1 MPNISKNKKY
11 ILAFDTANE
20 IVAIGVGVLRGSTQE
35 GGPHIQS
42 IGSVEV
48 MAKRASNTKLLPL
61 IDSFLRESDI
71 SKKDIACV
79 ACGRGP
85 GSFTGVRI
93 AMATAKGIA
102 SALEVPLVGFS
113 TTDAVAFGVSCA
125 GYSGKLGVL
134 PDAMRGEVY
143 PVCYELHS
151 GSAPIRQNADAAVKV
166 HAAAPEL
173 SADWICGDSLHKY
186 ASDFKGC
193 GEILPE
199 NLWTPTGEG
208 AIRLLEHM
216 WRSGQIDPYDYQ
228 HHNPAILL
236 PVYTRLSDAEE
247 NERIKLAKQNHAQA
261 LDRIIASKE
270 VALKAGCELAGE
282 KSGVAGSNS
291 AAHVRLVPMGSAHL
305 SEVEKIE
312 QEVLGTD
319 VWNKSQF
326 ASEIPMKDRCWWVA
340 LSDGVVVGYAGG
352 MIAADKLDILKV
364 AVLPKWRRAKV
375 ATLLLD
381 KLAKDARDL
390 GAVCAIL
397 EVRAS
402 NVSAQMA
409 YSSLGFS
416 QTGTR
421 RAYYSDNEDALIF
434 EGPLPIIREG
444 IAGMDV
450 QVRSHDSVE
459 VACAATASGDET
471 TAPSALNS
479 TLNPAKKPLI
489 LAIET
494 SCDETAAAV
503 IDGNEVL
510 LSDVVASQIDFHAR
524 FGGVV
529 PEIASRKHIEAICG
543 VCDEALSQAGR
554 SRAMGSGNAAASTKK
569 LRWRDLD
576 AVAVTF
582 APGLVGALVVGV
594 AFAKGA
600 AWACDLPLIGV
611 NHMEGHIYA
620 SKLAH
625 ADLQPPM
632 VVSLVSGGHTMLVHA
647 KDWGDYEVMG
657 ETLDDAV
664 GEAFDKVAKA
674 MGLGYP
680 GGPIISKLAK
690 SGNPQ
695 AIAFPRAMMH
705 SGDLRFSLSGL
716 KTAVITYMQK
726 EEESGM
732 GYSAEDVAASFQQ
745 AVIDVQI
752 HKAKKALRETGAKEF
767 CLGGGVAANP
777 ELREAYQKMCRNHR
791 VRLSLPPMFACSD
804 NAGMIA
810 LVACDRFRQQKFLP
824 LNADAH
830 AHLNLEEDY

>member
-1 MPNISKNKKY
+1 MPDISMNKKY

-20 IVAIGVGVLRGSTQE
+20 IIAIGIGLLSENSHSLQ
-35 GGPHIQS
+35 PNIQTVAS
-42 IGSVEV
+42 AEV
-48 MAKRASNTKLLPL
+48 MARRASNSKLLPQ
-61 IDSFLRESDI
+61 IDSLLRDCGV
-71 SKKDIACV
+71 SKSDIACV

-102 SALEVPLVGFS
+102 VALEVALLGFS

-125 GYSGKLGVL
+125 GYTGLLAVM

-143 PVCYELHS
+143 PVCYKLQAD
-151 GSAPIRQNADAAVKV
+151 SAPHRQNADAAVKV
-166 HAAAPEL
+166 IEAAKATC
-173 SADWICGDSLHKY
+173 ADWLCGDSLYKY
-186 ASDFKGC
+186 AEDFKSC

-199 NLWTPTGEG
+199 CLWTPTGEG
-208 AIRLLEHM
+208 VLRLLENM
-216 WRSGQIDPYDYQ
+216 WRADEVDPYNYTR
-228 HHNPAILL
+228 HNPAILL

-247 NERIKLAKQNHAQA
+247 NERIKLAKASCAQGS
-261 LDRIIASKE
+261 DKPNTSKDGCACV
-270 VALKAGCELAGE
+270 VANSRDE
-282 KSGVAGSNS
+282 KSGVAGIETSLPIS
-291 AAHVRLVPMGSAHL
+291 LIPMGSAH
-305 SEVEKIE
+305 VTQIARIE
-312 QEVLGTD
+312 QEVLGSD
-319 VWNKSQF
+319 AWNESKIV
-326 ASEIPMKDRCWWVA
+326 AEIPMKNRSWWVA
-340 LSDGVVVGYAGG
+340 LCDGSVVGYAGG
-352 MIAADKLDILKV
+352 MIVANKLDILKV
-364 AVLPKWRRAKV
+364 AVLPKWRRQKI

-390 GAVCAIL
+390 GASTSIL
-397 EVRAS
+397 EVRES
-402 NVSAQMA
+402 NVSAQIA
-409 YSSLGFS
+409 YGCLGFS
-416 QTGTR
+416 QIGTR
-421 RAYYSDNEDALIF
+421 KGYYSDGEDALIF
-434 EGPLPIIREG
+434 EGLLPIISEG
-444 IAGMDV
+444 VAGMNL
-450 QVRSHDSVE
+450 QVRTPDTAEETRDINNLNNES
-459 VACAATASGDET
+459 TAS
-471 TAPSALNS
+471 SALDS
-479 TLNPAKKPLI
+479 RKKPLI

-494 SCDETAAAV
+494 SCDETAAAI
-503 IDGNEVL
+503 IDGDEVL
-510 LSDVVASQIDFHAR
+510 LSDVVASQIDFHSR

-543 VCDEALSQAGR
+543 VCDEALLQAGESLAR
-554 SRAMGSGNAAASTKK
+554 NSGASSPSAKK
-569 LRWRDLD
+569 LKWRDLD

-620 SKLAH
+620 NKLAH
-625 ADLQPPM
+625 KDLQPPM
-632 VVSLVSGGHTMLVHA
+632 LVSLVSGGHTMLVHA
-647 KDWGDYEVMG
+647 KDWGSYEVMG

-726 EEESGM
+726 EEESGH

-752 HKAKKALRETGAKEF
+752 HKAKRALRETGAKEF

-777 ELREAYQKMCRNHR
+777 ELREAYQKMCKNHR

-830 AHLNLEEDY
+830 AHLSLEEVY